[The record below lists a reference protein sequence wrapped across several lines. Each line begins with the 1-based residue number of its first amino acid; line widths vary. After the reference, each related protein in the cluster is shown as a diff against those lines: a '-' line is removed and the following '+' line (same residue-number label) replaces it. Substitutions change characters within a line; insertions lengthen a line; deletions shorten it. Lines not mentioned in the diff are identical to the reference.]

1 MDDDFDFDPD
11 HSNWDE
17 LKGRMP
23 WIERSTNFI
32 PYFLFG
38 TLLLGVLSAVVVV
51 VFAGGS
57 TDATNFTIDTT
68 DDQRLTQSGLEGDTV
83 VVLDLMATW
92 CKPCKEVADNSLKPL
107 YETHEGDSRV
117 LIVSV
122 SVGDDTLDDLR
133 DYMAERGYAWPHAVD
148 PNNEI
153 LTTYS
158 ATNIPKVVVIDMDGK
173 VVFEQQGTINSDELA
188 NIVDAALLGQADSV
202 SLKSAHV
209 LVLAVAAGALSFL
222 APCAFPL
229 LPGFV
234 TFYVTANEGREME
247 EDSSLLKEALPA
259 GIAASS
265 GIFIVYLILGLI
277 LAILP
282 MKATALLTYILLPV
296 GLVLLMMGTAWLV
309 KYDYAWITAPI
320 LEPMRNLW
328 WSIRLKL
335 SKEQVPK
342 EQTNDF
348 SGLFSYG
355 VGYGM
360 SSIGCT
366 LPLLIGLTLAAKI
379 EFGSFIGSM
388 TVFVI
393 YALSAAMMMIGAIVL
408 IAASKRMMIDWIRT
422 NMDRIKQVSGGIL
435 IFVGIWVLMWF
446 IEYEFA
452 VKILPF

>member
-1 MDDDFDFDPD
+1 M
-11 HSNWDE
+11 
-17 LKGRMP
+17 
-23 WIERSTNFI
+23 
-32 PYFLFG
+32 
-38 TLLLGVLSAVVVV
+38 
-51 VFAGGS
+51 
-57 TDATNFTIDTT
+57 
-68 DDQRLTQSGLEGDTV
+68 
-83 VVLDLMATW
+83 
-92 CKPCKEVADNSLKPL
+92 
-107 YETHEGDSRV
+107 
-117 LIVSV
+117 
-122 SVGDDTLDDLR
+122 
-133 DYMAERGYAWPHAVD
+133 
-148 PNNEI
+148 
-153 LTTYS
+153 
-158 ATNIPKVVVIDMDGK
+158 
-173 VVFEQQGTINSDELA
+173 
-188 NIVDAALLGQADSV
+188 
-202 SLKSAHV
+202 
-209 LVLAVAAGALSFL
+209 
-222 APCAFPL
+222 
-229 LPGFV
+229 
-234 TFYVTANEGREME
+234 
-247 EDSSLLKEALPA
+247 KEALPA

-277 LAILP
+277 LAILGN
-282 MKATALLTYILLPV
+282 AAAALLTYILLPV
-296 GLVLLMMGTAWLV
+296 GLVLLMMGTAWLL

-366 LPLLIGLTLAAKI
+366 VPLLIGLTLAAST

-422 NMDRIKQVSGGIL
+422 NMERIKQVSGVIL